1 MIDKV
6 PLVGWIIFNVVILGL
21 LLLDLGVLNKRD
33 HEIKMHEA
41 LKWTAGWISLALVFC
56 GGIWLKMENGHTRAL
71 EFLTGYLI
79 EYALSVDN
87 IFVFVL
93 LFSYFKVAPQYQH
106 KVLFWGIM
114 GALIMRA
121 TMILAGV
128 KLVDRFE
135 WLIYVFG
142 AFLIFTGIKLALQKE
157 GDIEPAENPLVRWFR
172 RLMPV
177 TDDYENGHF
186 FVMRDGKKWATPL
199 FIVLLMVEST
209 DLVFAVDSIPAI
221 IGISKD
227 PFIIYTS
234 NVFAILG
241 LRSLYFALAGLMGL
255 FHYLKMGLSLILIFV
270 GTKMLLSHTAYK
282 IPIGLSLGFIVLVLV
297 ISVVAS
303 ILRPR
308 HDLDSVEE
316 ILTHGA
322 PQGIQNDAPYSDA
335 ENTNDKAK

>member
-1 MIDKV
+1 MFGNV
-6 PLVGWIIFNVVILGL
+6 PPWAWIGFNVVILAL
-21 LLLDLGVLNKRD
+21 LLLDLGVLNKKSHVVGMR
-33 HEIKMHEA
+33 EA
-41 LKWTAGWISLALVFC
+41 LMWTAGWITLALLFC
-56 GGIWLKMENGHTRAL
+56 VGIYFKMENGQTRAL

-121 TMILAGV
+121 IMIVAGV
-128 KLVDRFE
+128 ALIHRFE

-142 AFLIFTGIKLALQKE
+142 AFLVFTGIKLALQKE
-157 GDIEPAENPLVRWFR
+157 GDIEPAENPLVKGVR

-177 TDDYENGHF
+177 TEDYENGHF
-186 FVMRDGKKWATPL
+186 FVMREGKRWATPL
-199 FIVLLMVEST
+199 FIVLLMVETT

-221 IGISKD
+221 LAISKD
-227 PFIIYTS
+227 PFVVYTS

-255 FHYLKMGLSLILIFV
+255 FHYLKLGLSVILMFV
-270 GTKMLLSHTAYK
+270 GVKMLSSHYVHLHPAV
-282 IPIGLSLGFIVLVLV
+282 SLGVIV
-297 ISVVAS
+297 S
-303 ILRPR
+303 ILAVSVGASLWRPR
-308 HDLDSVEE
+308 HDLDTVEE
-316 ILTHGA
+316 ILKH
-322 PQGIQNDAPYSDA
+322 DADSGS
-335 ENTNDKAK
+335 E

>member
-1 MIDKV
+1 MIEKV
-6 PLVGWIIFNVVILGL
+6 PLQGWIIFNVVILGL
-21 LLLDLGVLNKRD
+21 LLLDLGVLNRKS
-33 HEIKMHEA
+33 HEVKMREA
-41 LKWTAGWISLALVFC
+41 LMWTAGWISLALLFC
-56 GGIWLKMENGHTRAL
+56 GGIWLKMENGQTRAL

-93 LFSYFKVAPQYQH
+93 IFSYFKVAPQYQH

-121 TMILAGV
+121 IMILVGV
-128 KLVDRFE
+128 ELVKQFE

-142 AFLIFTGIKLALQKE
+142 VFLIFTGIKLALQKE
-157 GDIEPAENPLVRWFR
+157 GDIEPAENPLVRWFKR
-172 RLMPV
+172 MMPV
-177 TDDYENGHF
+177 TDEYQNGHF
-186 FVMRDGKKWATPL
+186 FVMRDGKRWATPL

-209 DLVFAVDSIPAI
+209 DLIFAVDSIPAI
-221 IGISKD
+221 IGVSRD

-255 FHYLKMGLSLILIFV
+255 FHYLKLGLSIILMFV
-270 GTKMLLSHTAYK
+270 GVKMLLSHSAYK
-282 IPIGLSLGFIVLVLV
+282 IPIGLSLGVIVAVLA
-297 ISVVAS
+297 ISVGLS

-308 HDLDSVEE
+308 HDLDSTEE
-316 ILTHGA
+316 ILAQAGLYKDGET
-322 PQGIQNDAPYSDA
+322 
-335 ENTNDKAK
+335 EDKIDEIDEKTA